1 MLIALIA
8 EILLILGGEKDKN
21 SKILF
26 LSLEGK
32 DKIKWSG
39 DLYRLTIL
47 KAICQNQSHFFEFLI
62 ILLFFLKYELEG
74 YQCR

>member
-32 DKIKWSG
+32 DKIK
-39 DLYRLTIL
+39 
-47 KAICQNQSHFFEFLI
+47 
-62 ILLFFLKYELEG
+62 
-74 YQCR
+74 